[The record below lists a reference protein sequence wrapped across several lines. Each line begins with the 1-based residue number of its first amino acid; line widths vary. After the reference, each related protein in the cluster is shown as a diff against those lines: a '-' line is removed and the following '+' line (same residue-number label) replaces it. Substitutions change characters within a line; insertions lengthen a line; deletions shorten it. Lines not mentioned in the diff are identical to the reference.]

1 MANGVAVEVQV
12 LGRFEIRTHGTPIPL
27 ALAQQR
33 LVAFLALHPRA
44 LARDYVAGTL
54 WPDSTDRRAAANLR
68 STMWRLG
75 PPIGDVLLDA
85 TPSKVGLRPSVDVDA
100 RALDRTARGLLTGTL
115 DGADLPAGD
124 LLPGW
129 DEAWVVSERERLHQI
144 RAHALE
150 ALGSRLLGAGRASA
164 AVAAAAA
171 AVAVDP
177 TRESARRLLRVARAA
192 CRHAPSA
199 KAAQGA

>member
-1 MANGVAVEVQV
+1 MTVEVQV
-12 LGRFEIRTHGTPIPL
+12 LGRFEIRTHGAPVPV
-27 ALAQQR
+27 AFAQQR
-33 LVAFLALHPRA
+33 LVAFLALHPKA
-44 LARDYVAGTL
+44 LARGYVAGTL
-54 WPDSTDRRAAANLR
+54 WPDRTDRRAAANLR

-75 PPIGDVLLDA
+75 PIGDVLVDA
-85 TPSKVGLRPSVDVDA
+85 TPSKLGLQPSVDVDA
-100 RALDRTARGLLTGTL
+100 RALDRTARGLLTGGL

-129 DEAWVVSERERLHQI
+129 DEDWVVGERERLRQI

-192 CRHAPSA
+192 CCPAPSA